1 MNNKTTKRLTNDLA
15 YQKPTTTYQQT
26 LTNQEI
32 KEKLKE
38 YKQVSDIKTVSIGT
52 HIRYFVENP
61 KTKKNDFRLG
71 GTLNKVDPEGRFI
84 ILSNGQFTWS
94 VQIQSPKATFYQKMV
109 ETEIR
114 EELKKELKKEVLAEE
129 SEMPN
134 NENENALLKKDIKK
148 LTKKIEQYKEI
159 EKKYNL
165 LITKNEQLAT
175 QINKIEVEIR
185 KNKNKK

>member
-52 HIRYFVENP
+52 HIRYFVENL

-71 GTLNKVDPEGRFI
+71 GTLQRIDPEGRFV
-84 ILSNGQFTWS
+84 ILSNGKITWS

-109 ETEIR
+109 ESEIR

-129 SEMPN
+129 SEMPD
-134 NENENALLKKDIKK
+134 NENALLKKDVKK

-165 LITKNEQLAT
+165 LMTKNEQLST
-175 QINKIEVEIR
+175 QLNKIEVEIR

>member
-38 YKQVSDIKTVSIGT
+38 YKQVSDIKIVSIGT
-52 HIRYFVENP
+52 HIRYFLENP

-94 VQIQSPKATFYQKMV
+94 VQIPKATFYQKMV

-129 SEMPN
+129 SEIPD
-134 NENENALLKKDIKK
+134 NENTLLKKDVKK
-148 LTKKIEQYKEI
+148 KAKKIEEI

-165 LITKNEQLAT
+165 LIAKNEQLT
-175 QINKIEVEIR
+175 SQLNKIEVEIR

>member
-15 YQKPTTTYQQT
+15 YQKPAATYQQT

-52 HIRYFVENP
+52 HIRYFLENS

-71 GTLNKVDPEGRFI
+71 GTLNKIDPEGRFV

-94 VQIQSPKATFYQKMV
+94 VQIPKATFYQKMV
-109 ETEIR
+109 ENEIR

-129 SEMPN
+129 SEMPD
-134 NENENALLKKDIKK
+134 NETLLLKKDIKK
-148 LTKKIEQYKEI
+148 KTQKLEDF

-165 LITKNEQLAT
+165 LVAKNEQLT
-175 QINKIEVEIR
+175 NQLNKIEIEIR
-185 KNKNKK
+185 KKKNKK